1 MNYKSKY
8 MVNRYE
14 QVELYSRSEY
24 ARRLSGIR
32 NVMKEQEVDT
42 ALFLECGEEA
52 YDHWLTGQRYLDL
65 IIVPGS
71 DEAVGVCMSEMN
83 EALCDEPDTTDFGR
97 YFLQKKP
104 DMVCDGVRFIGHS
117 PDNILADIISAGN
130 PKRIGL
136 VLPVNMNASLFDEI
150 IKRLPDVE
158 FKDISIPTAMFRSI
172 KSDEEWYAIMQ
183 SRTMQRKV
191 MEALPQIFRLG
202 RTIREM
208 QHEVSSL
215 FMEMGSTG
223 VRNGNIHYEGPMDAP
238 GGPRDGSPDHR
249 LQIGDRMSALFEVPG
264 PGHQCIAFERHYSI
278 GAPSKGYEEA
288 VNNAIDVHNY
298 AVSLMKPDSLSL
310 RQIADKT
317 REYVHCKG
325 LELFESWGWNWM
337 HSMGAFFY
345 DQYSLEDYTDELPLK
360 DGMMLHCH
368 PLIFRYFPQAGPDV
382 KEGIHLV
389 NTYRIGPEGAIDL
402 IGIPKDLVVLFE

>member
-1 MNYKSKY
+1 MNYKGKY

-14 QVELYSRSEY
+14 QIELFSRAEY
-24 ARRLSGIR
+24 KRRLDGIR

-42 ALFLECGEEA
+42 ALFLECGEET

-65 IIVPGS
+65 IIVPAS
-71 DEAVGVCMSEMN
+71 DEAVGVCMGEMN
-83 EALCDEPDTTDFGR
+83 EALCDEPSATDFGR
-97 YFLQKKP
+97 YFMQKKP
-104 DMVCDGVRFIGHS
+104 DMVCDGVRFTGHA
-117 PDNILADIISAGN
+117 PDDTLADIIASGS

-136 VLPVNMNASLFDEI
+136 VLPVNMNASLYDEI
-150 IKRLPDVE
+150 MRRLPDVE
-158 FKDISIPTAMFRSI
+158 FKDISVPVAMFRSV

-183 SRTMQRKV
+183 SRNMQMKV
-191 MEALPQIFRLG
+191 MEALPQILRLG

-223 VRNGNIHYEGPMDAP
+223 VRNGNIHYCGPMDAP
-238 GGPRDGSPDHR
+238 GGGIDPDPEHK
-249 LQIGDRMSALFEVPG
+249 LQIGDRISALFEVPG

-298 AVSLMKPDSLSL
+298 AVSLMKPDIISL

-317 REYVHCKG
+317 REYVQSKG
-325 LELFESWGWNWM
+325 LELFESWG
-337 HSMGAFFY
+337 
-345 DQYSLEDYTDELPLK
+345 
-360 DGMMLHCH
+360 
-368 PLIFRYFPQAGPDV
+368 
-382 KEGIHLV
+382 
-389 NTYRIGPEGAIDL
+389 
-402 IGIPKDLVVLFE
+402 